1 MYYDHKDKLKRHTT
15 GLNYRKK
22 KNIYKE
28 MNPVK
33 IANEGVYIFIKNNH
47 EDHKYSSHIIVDF
60 EDYIKIVGKELI
72 LLNKIVHN
80 CSVITCANS
89 YHNTTLSNFLYNTDR
104 SNKVVHLNG
113 KLNDFRRANCKV
125 VPYSIIKLYYIY
137 KFNRGKFGYIRK
149 RFPNSA
155 NVEFTY
161 VINGQRHRITIEESK
176 VEKFRKFVL
185 NVLVR
190 KKLQEYELIV

>member
-1 MYYDHKDKLKRHTT
+1 MYYDHKDRLKRHTT
-15 GLNYRKK
+15 GLAYRKK

-33 IANEGVYIFIKNNH
+33 ITDEGVYIFIKNSH
-47 EDHKYSSHIIVDF
+47 EDLKYSGHVIVDF
-60 EDYIKIVGKELI
+60 DDYIKIVGKEFV
-72 LLNKIVHN
+72 LLNKIMHK
-80 CSVITCANS
+80 STVIVCANS
-89 YHNTTLSNFLYNTDR
+89 AINMTLNKFLYDTDR
-104 SNKVVHLNG
+104 ANKVVHLNG
-113 KLNDFRRANCKV
+113 KLNDFRKNNCKV
-125 VPYSIIKLYYIY
+125 VPYGIIKLYYTY

-149 RFPNSA
+149 RFPNSS

-161 VINGQRHRITIEESK
+161 MIDGQRHRIAIDESK

-190 KKLQEYELIV
+190 RKLQEYKLIV